1 MKKIVIILIALMAF
15 EPLIGKQ
22 AVSYTDSN
30 ARLNLWYGSV
40 RSSKTITSIFRWL
53 NYINDEAPEGD
64 LLMTGK
70 TLTTLKRNIL
80 TPMSEITGEDYTL
93 GGKEIKILGRKVQI
107 EGAND
112 ERSEGKVR
120 GMTVAGHYGDE
131 ITLWPESYFKMGLSR
146 MSVAGSKFFGTTNPD
161 GPYHWLKTDY
171 LDREDELDLKSFHFQ
186 LEDNPYIDPGFVA
199 SLKTEYT
206 GLWYKRFIDGLWVKA
221 EGAIYDMFQDDPG
234 QAHSHTISK
243 KDVDYSNIIRYW
255 VGVDYGTTN
264 PTVFLLLGQHKD
276 GTIYVLKEYRWDSK
290 KQGRQKTD
298 SQYAKDFKEWIGKVR
313 YQNIYIDPSAVSF
326 GLALRSEGVM
336 KVAKADN
343 TVLDGIR
350 NVSTLLSNGLLKIV
364 KEECPG
370 LIKEMSSYVWDEKA
384 AERGEDKPMKVDDH
398 GPDALRYAV
407 RMIFSRYCKPYV
419 RKAA

>member
-1 MKKIVIILIALMAF
+1 MGF
-15 EPLIGKQ
+15 QPLSDKQ
-22 AVSYTDSN
+22 VESYLLSN
-30 ARLNLWYGSV
+30 ARQNIWEGSV
-40 RSSKTITSIFRWL
+40 RSGKTVASILRFVNWV
-53 NYINDEAPEGD
+53 NFQAPEGD
-64 LLMTGK
+64 ILVTAK
-70 TLTTLKRNIL
+70 TLTTLKRNVL
-80 TPMSEITGEDYTL
+80 EPMGDYTFETYTT
-93 GGKEIKILGRKVQI
+93 GSKEIEMLGRRI
-107 EGAND
+107 YLEGAND
-112 ERSEGKVR
+112 ERAEGKIR
-120 GMTVAGHYGDE
+120 GMTLAGVYCDE
-131 ITLWPESYFKMGLSR
+131 MTLMPQSFYKMLISR
-146 MSVAGSKFFGTTNPD
+146 MSVEGAKLFGTTNPD
-161 GPYHWLKTDY
+161 GPYHWLKTDV
-171 LDREDELDLKSFHFQ
+171 LDREDELDVKRFHFR
-186 LEDNPYIDPGFVA
+186 LEDNPYIAQSFIDN
-199 SLKTEYT
+199 LKKEYT
-206 GLWYKRFIDGLWVKA
+206 GLWRKRFIDGLWVKA
-221 EGAIYDMFQDDPG
+221 EGAIYDMFEDEPG
-234 QAHSHTISK
+234 KAHSHTILK

-326 GLALRSEGVM
+326 GLALRSAGVP

-419 RKAA
+419 RQAA

>member
-1 MKKIVIILIALMAF
+1 MIYLLIILMNIL
-15 EPLIGKQ
+15 PPSGKQ
-22 AVSYTDSN
+22 LASIIESD
-30 ARLNLWYGSV
+30 ARLNIWHGSV
-40 RSSKTITSIFRWL
+40 RSGKTVASIIRWL
-53 NYINDEAPEGD
+53 DYVRDAPPGD

-70 TLTTLKRNIL
+70 TLTTLKRNIIM
-80 TPMSEITGEDYTL
+80 PMSEFMGVDYSEGMST
-93 GGKEIKILGRKVQI
+93 KQIEVLGRRVYV

-112 ERSEGKVR
+112 ERSMGKIQ
-120 GMTVAGHYGDE
+120 GMTLAGHYGDE
-131 ITLWPESYFKMGLSR
+131 LTLWPESYWKMALSR
-146 MSVAGSKFFGTTNPD
+146 ISVEGAKFFGTTNPE
-161 GPYHWLKTDY
+161 GPYHYLKTDY
-171 LDREDELDLKSFHFQ
+171 IDRQEELDLKTFH
-186 LEDNPYIDPGFVA
+186 LSIEDNPHLGKSYVE
-199 SLKTEYT
+199 SLQKEYT
-206 GLWYKRFIDGLWVKA
+206 GLWYKRYISGLWVKA
-221 EGAIYDMFQDDPG
+221 EGAIYDMFQDEPG
-234 QAHSHTISK
+234 KAHSHTVSK

-326 GLALRSEGVM
+326 GLALRNEGVM

-370 LIKEMSSYVWDEKA
+370 LIQEMSSYVWDEKA
-384 AERGEDKPMKVDDH
+384 AERGEDKPTKVDDH
-398 GPDALRYAV
+398 GPDSLRYCI

-419 RKAA
+419 RQAA